1 MTFGRVARARTASC
15 AERLARFVPP
25 RADSRG
31 RTKSFEPLE
40 FKNYLLI
47 SHKLM
52 CNIVCDY

>member
-1 MTFGRVARARTASC
+1 MSGDLISSKEVVCQLLEEAIQ
-15 AERLARFVPP
+15 RF
-25 RADSRG
+25 ANGG